1 MLLTGPGFT
10 LTSSF
15 TLATMATPSA
25 LSLSAT
31 LSMSAITVLSNS
43 SVTVSRWS
51 RESLFCVR
59 SISLTASLLI
69 RTVTPL
75 FENDL
80 AAGCSLTVT
89 VQSATAAAS
98 VQVVPPTQS
107 CTPNVSLVVSASR
120 LTVWVVTWRPRTV
133 LVVVVIVPAA
143 TSNWMRPLRMLG
155 YTRMLAPGATAFSRP
170 RWSRAVTFMSLLVA
184 V

>member
-1 MLLTGPGFT
+1 MGPGFT

-51 RESLFCVR
+51 RESLFCVL
-59 SISLTASLLI
+59 SISRTASLLI

-120 LTVWVVTWRPRTV
+120 LTTCSVTWRPRTV
-133 LVVVVIVPAA
+133 LVAVVIVPAA